1 MATGHYEPHEKH
13 GYARYRREALRRAN
27 LRCAVDLRIKPVGA
41 STFASKQVQRWIRE
55 GARGRHRL
63 SSRAWARILSV
74 VSRIAPL
81 NDQIRLVA
89 LKQAHRFC
97 ARHRLSTCM
106 ACEFDE
112 NALRVRLNRLWGDS

>member
-41 STFASKQVQRWIRE
+41 STVASKQDHRWLRE

-89 LKQAHRFC
+89 LKLVYCLWAH
-97 ARHRLSTCM
+97 H
-106 ACEFDE
+106 
-112 NALRVRLNRLWGDS
+112 